1 MRIRRLTVC
10 LLMAIMVN
18 GCSSMNIE
26 EFSNTQPHFV
36 LDEYF
41 LGTTH
46 AWGLFEDRFGNVK
59 RSFKVTIN
67 GSQQD
72 GKLILVEDFVY
83 NDGETDQRI
92 WTITQ
97 TGKNRYEGQAD
108 DIIGKAQG
116 LVAGNALNWKYT
128 MMLPVGGKS
137 YKVKFNDWMFLQSD
151 DVMINK
157 ATVSKWGIELGTV
170 LLFFNKQPTNTH
182 F

>member
-1 MRIRRLTVC
+1 
-10 LLMAIMVN
+10 
-18 GCSSMNIE
+18 MNIE

-36 LDEYF
+36 LDDYF

-72 GKLILVEDFVY
+72 GKLVLVEDFVY